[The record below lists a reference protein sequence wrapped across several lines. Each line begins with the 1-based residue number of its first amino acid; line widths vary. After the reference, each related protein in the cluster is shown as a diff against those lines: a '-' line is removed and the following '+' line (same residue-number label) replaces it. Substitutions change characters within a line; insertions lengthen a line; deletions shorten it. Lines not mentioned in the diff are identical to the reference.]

1 MDIRNETDK
10 ALIANTVSL
19 VKEERELLTKI
30 LHHLREID
38 RRRLYS
44 SLQYKSLYHFTVKHL
59 GYPEAQAYRRI
70 NAMKLLNELPE
81 LEEKISTG
89 DISLTHLSLAQ
100 ALFNGEKKVNN
111 SELTHEQKLN
121 VFDQIAKKSVREA
134 EKITLSLSSSPTE
147 LKPDLMKA
155 ISADKCEF
163 KFTATTST
171 KEKIEKL
178 KGFLAHT
185 SPNISLGEL
194 LEKLCD
200 LGLKEWDPAKAPAAL
215 RKRCV
220 KKTTSTAKKT
230 ASTREEL
237 ELSATNEICK
247 NEDAEALTKKTASP
261 SGNSK
266 NSDSKI
272 GTSKASVSNDDD
284 SKTITS
290 KIKSKPDTS
299 PVKKPSAAQT
309 RRDVFARARSACE
322 NCGSTF
328 ALEIDHI
335 HPKAL
340 GGSSDAEN
348 LRVLCKSCNQR
359 AAIQVF
365 GMTKMGEYLGG
376 F

>member
-10 ALIANTVSL
+10 ALIAKTVSL

-30 LHHLREID
+30 LHHLREIE

-59 GYPEAQAYRRI
+59 DYPEAQAYRRI

-100 ALFNGEKKVNN
+100 ALFNSEKKVTK
-111 SELTHEQKLN
+111 SAFTHEQKLN

-134 EKITLSLSSSPTE
+134 EKITLSLSSSPAE
-147 LKPDLMKA
+147 LKPDLIKV
-155 ISADKCEF
+155 ISADKVEF
-163 KFTATTST
+163 RFTANTST

-200 LGLKEWDPAKAPAAL
+200 LGLEEWDPAKAPAAR

-220 KKTTSTAKKT
+220 KKSITTS
-230 ASTREEL
+230 EEVVSS
-237 ELSATNEICK
+237 EVNETCK
-247 NEDAEALTKKTASP
+247 NEDAESLTNETASP
-261 SGNSK
+261 SGNAK

-272 GTSKASVSNDDD
+272 STSKASASNVGI
-284 SKTITS
+284 SNTNAAKTTS
-290 KIKSKPDTS
+290 KPNTS
-299 PVKKPSAAQT
+299 PIKKPSAAQT
-309 RRDVFARARSACE
+309 RRDVFTRASRACE

-340 GGSSDAEN
+340 GGSSEAEN
-348 LRVLCKSCNQR
+348 LRVLCRACNQR

-365 GMTKMGEYLGG
+365 GVDKMAE
-376 F
+376 FF

>member
-10 ALIANTVSL
+10 ALIAKTVSL

-59 GYPEAQAYRRI
+59 DYPEAQAYRRI

-100 ALFNGEKKVNN
+100 ALFNSEKKVTK
-111 SELTHEQKLN
+111 SAFTHEQKLN

-134 EKITLSLSSSPTE
+134 EKITLSLSSSPAE
-147 LKPDLMKA
+147 LKPDLIKV
-155 ISADKCEF
+155 ISADKVEF
-163 KFTATTST
+163 KFTANTST

-185 SPNISLGEL
+185 NPNISLGEL

-200 LGLKEWDPAKAPAAL
+200 LGLQQWDPVKAPAAR

-220 KKTTSTAKKT
+220 KKSITTS
-230 ASTREEL
+230 EEVVS
-237 ELSATNEICK
+237 E
-247 NEDAEALTKKTASP
+247 TKKNCDEKQNCENKQDETPIANVASP
-261 SGNSK
+261 SE

-272 GTSKASVSNDDD
+272 GTSKVGISGM
-284 SKTITS
+284 
-290 KIKSKPDTS
+290 
-299 PVKKPSAAQT
+299 KKPSAAQT
-309 RRDVFARARSACE
+309 RREVFARAGSACE

-340 GGSSDAEN
+340 GGNSDAEN
-348 LRVLCKSCNQR
+348 LRVLCRACNQR

-365 GMTKMGEYLGG
+365 GADKMGE
-376 F
+376 FIERNI

>member
-1 MDIRNETDK
+1 MDIRNENDK
-10 ALIANTVSL
+10 ALIAKTMSL
-19 VKEERELLTKI
+19 VREERELLTKI

-100 ALFNGEKKVNN
+100 ALFNSEKKVTK
-111 SELTHEQKLN
+111 SAFTHEQKLN

-134 EKITLSLSSSPTE
+134 EKITLSLSSAPAE
-147 LKPDLMKA
+147 LKPDLIKV
-155 ISADKCEF
+155 ISADKVEF
-163 KFTATTST
+163 RFTANNST

-200 LGLKEWDPAKAPAAL
+200 LGLQEWDPAKAPAA
-215 RKRCV
+215 RKKRCV
-220 KKTTSTAKKT
+220 KKSIPKN
-230 ASTREEL
+230 EEMI
-237 ELSATNEICK
+237 SSDVNEICK
-247 NEDAEALTKKTASP
+247 NEDAESLTNETASKH
-261 SGNSK
+261 N
-266 NSDSKI
+266 
-272 GTSKASVSNDDD
+272 
-284 SKTITS
+284 
-290 KIKSKPDTS
+290 TS
-299 PVKKPSAAQT
+299 PVKKPSTAQT
-309 RRDVFARARSACE
+309 RRDVFARDGSACE

-348 LRVLCKSCNQR
+348 LRVLCRACNQR

-365 GMTKMGEYLGG
+365 GMTKMGG
-376 F
+376 FI

>member
-100 ALFNGEKKVNN
+100 ALFKSEKKVNN

-134 EKITLSLSSSPTE
+134 EKITISLSSAPTE
-147 LKPDLMKA
+147 LKPDLIKA
-155 ISADKCEF
+155 ISADKVEF
-163 KFTATTST
+163 KFTAAASA

-200 LGLKEWDPAKAPAAL
+200 LGLEQWDPAKASAAP

-220 KKTTSTAKKT
+220 KKRT
-230 ASTREEL
+230 STREEL
-237 ELSATNEICK
+237 VPFETNVICK
-247 NEDAEALTKKTASP
+247 NEDAEALTKTASP

-266 NSDSKI
+266 NSGSKI
-272 GTSKASVSNDDD
+272 GTSKASISKVGD
-284 SKTITS
+284 SKTKAAKTT
-290 KIKSKPDTS
+290 SKPDTS
-299 PVKKPSAAQT
+299 PVKRPSAAQT
-309 RRDVFARARSACE
+309 RRNIFARARSACE

-365 GMTKMGEYLGG
+365 GMTKMGEFLGG

>member
-1 MDIRNETDK
+1 VDIRTETDK

-44 SLQYKSLYHFTVKHL
+44 SLRYKSLYHFTVKHL

-134 EKITLSLSSSPTE
+134 EKITLSLSSAPAE

-200 LGLKEWDPAKAPAAL
+200 LGLKEWDPAKASAAL

-220 KKTTSTAKKT
+220 KKRALTAKKT
-230 ASTREEL
+230 ASTNIGIDED
-237 ELSATNEICK
+237 K
-247 NEDAEALTKKTASP
+247 NDVADSVSSIASNVGISTA
-261 SGNSK
+261 
-266 NSDSKI
+266 D
-272 GTSKASVSNDDD
+272 VSNDDD

-290 KIKSKPDTS
+290 KTKSKPHTS
-299 PVKKPSAAQT
+299 PVKRPSAAQT
-309 RRDVFARARSACE
+309 RRNVFARARSACE

-340 GGSSDAEN
+340 GGRSDAEN

-365 GMTKMGEYLGG
+365 GMTKMGEYLERNV
-376 F
+376 

>member
-1 MDIRNETDK
+1 
-10 ALIANTVSL
+10 
-19 VKEERELLTKI
+19 
-30 LHHLREID
+30 
-38 RRRLYS
+38 
-44 SLQYKSLYHFTVKHL
+44 
-59 GYPEAQAYRRI
+59 
-70 NAMKLLNELPE
+70 
-81 LEEKISTG
+81 
-89 DISLTHLSLAQ
+89 
-100 ALFNGEKKVNN
+100 
-111 SELTHEQKLN
+111 

-134 EKITLSLSSSPTE
+134 EKITLSLSSAPTE

-155 ISADKCEF
+155 ISADKVEF
-163 KFTATTST
+163 KFTAAASA

-220 KKTTSTAKKT
+220 KKRTSTAKKMT
-230 ASTREEL
+230 P
-237 ELSATNEICK
+237 TNVGIDEDEDK
-247 NEDAEALTKKTASP
+247 NNVAD
-261 SGNSK
+261 
-266 NSDSKI
+266 
-272 GTSKASVSNDDD
+272 SVSSIASNVGISTADVSNNDD

-290 KIKSKPDTS
+290 KTKSKPHTS
-299 PVKKPSAAQT
+299 PVKRPSAAQT
-309 RRDVFARARSACE
+309 RRNIFARARSACE

-365 GMTKMGEYLGG
+365 GLIRWVSISSRHFESTITSVRNVEFYQGFVPFGSVPEQFSLFSLGSTASQYALRAKRGED
-376 F
+376 FARRFTFFR